1 MGNSEYKYNI
11 PVTEEELN
19 IIEEALNLYSTR
31 LTRIAYE
38 ETEEKLLKQ
47 KMYDKSKISDDIL
60 VRLLKI
66 QLKRESVDYE
76 K

>member
-38 ETEEKLLKQ
+38 ETEEILLKQ
-47 KMYDKSKISDDIL
+47 KMYSKSKISDDIL

-66 QLKRESVDYE
+66 QIKRER
-76 K
+76 